1 MKALKYLIVPLVVAS
16 VVFVACQKEEEG
28 GEGGGPTGRARWTI
42 IGYLDGN
49 NNLDISQN
57 NTSYVIADAQDMEA
71 VGSTNNVQII
81 IALGSL
87 KTGGVVKYYHIEHFE
102 NELPDSLSSPVLRNL
117 GSKDMSDPATLTEF
131 IQYAVQH
138 YPADHYLLLID
149 DHGGGWRGCCVDE
162 QNGAGD
168 LMSMPELRQA
178 IEEANVHFDI
188 ILFHACLMGQVEV
201 AYELKDVADYVVASE
216 FTMPMLSVLG
226 AQEWLG
232 ALVDTPNM
240 SARDLASR
248 IVEAVYNSGQH
259 QQKYVHMAAIDLSK
273 MDALASKLSTF
284 ANRLLDSGG
293 DHWDEIIHAWG
304 QTHYTQY
311 DDPAFVDLREY
322 VKNVKLEPNLGQI
335 PVIRDAADQ
344 LIDAIND
351 AVVITMTNVP
361 GLTRGGMT
369 IHFPYEEAQYDSANY
384 ARLRFRATNWIGFL
398 RQFLDHVGGGGGATI
413 HINSNPQGATIWYD
427 GQNTGATTPA
437 TLENVP
443 EGQHTIGLRLEGYI
457 PWDTTLTVQAGQT
470 YNINVTLT
478 PQGGGNQVTISG
490 TVIWPGHN
498 LSNNCIA
505 FLDTS
510 HTQYIYIYQP
520 TQVDPTTG
528 QFTITFTLDHPIE
541 AYIEAWDDVDGNGQG
556 SVGDGLGWYDA
567 NNNGQ
572 WDDMLVINP
581 GDQLTDVVIYL
592 QEITQKG
599 EAGSGQNFK
608 KFKNKDK

>member
-1 MKALKYLIVPLVVAS
+1 
-16 VVFVACQKEEEG
+16 
-28 GEGGGPTGRARWTI
+28 
-42 IGYLDGN
+42 
-49 NNLDISQN
+49 
-57 NTSYVIADAQDMEA
+57 
-71 VGSTNNVQII
+71 
-81 IALGSL
+81 
-87 KTGGVVKYYHIEHFE
+87 
-102 NELPDSLSSPVLRNL
+102 
-117 GSKDMSDPATLTEF
+117 MSDPATLTEF

-335 PVIRDAADQ
+335 PVIRDAADE

-398 RQFLDHVGGGGGATI
+398 RQFLDHVGGGGG
-413 HINSNPQGATIWYD
+413 
-427 GQNTGATTPA
+427 
-437 TLENVP
+437 
-443 EGQHTIGLRLEGYI
+443 
-457 PWDTTLTVQAGQT
+457 
-470 YNINVTLT
+470 
-478 PQGGGNQVTISG
+478 GNQVTISG
-490 TVIWPGHN
+490 VLNAYGGE
-498 LSNNCIA
+498 
-505 FLDTS
+505 
-510 HTQYIYIYQP
+510 TQYQAGAIFSHDQTVSGDDIEIQGDIVAPGNFTVTFDIPAGYGTGDFVVFYFMGTHCMDIDNDGN
-520 TQVDPTTG
+520 VDDLWVGFYPEPDQQG
-528 QFTITFTLDHPIE
+528 NLQFVPLQSNYTNVTVE
-541 AYIEAWDDVDGNGQG
+541 AYYYLRDGCGKLD
-556 SVGDGLGWYDA
+556 SILEGLLNSD
-567 NNNGQ
+567 
-572 WDDMLVINP
+572 L
-581 GDQLTDVVIYL
+581 L
-592 QEITQKG
+592 
-599 EAGSGQNFK
+599 K
-608 KFKNKDK
+608 KEK